1 MQNSDCNIQRCYT
14 CGKVTLAKHKH
25 ITKPYFQNDWIW
37 LCDECEE
44 LRKKIINK
52 YHGRRGDEIQ
62 YLRTIIGVK

>member
-1 MQNSDCNIQRCYT
+1 MENSDCSIQICYT
-14 CGKVTLAKHKH
+14 CGKVTRTKHKH
-25 ITKPYFQNDWIW
+25 ITKPYFPNDWIW

-52 YHGRRGDEIQ
+52 HHNMKGDEIQ